1 MITTRSNQPR
11 ECPRKGTSAEPPP
24 PSTTTGRIVTLA
36 DSENGACA
44 KCLSISW
51 ALDKAPNN
59 PSFFD
64 RLRNEDTS
72 RFAEVSWPNP
82 IGVAIAFKRPR
93 IAPLKFLEADV
104 MASYEIE
111 IILNR
116 QLADCLSLPVFIT
129 DTAGD
134 LIFYNEAAEKIL
146 GRRFEETGEMT
157 KEKWS
162 TVFKPLDDQGKP
174 LPPEEL
180 PLVRTLKDVYPY
192 HKSMRI
198 EGLNGAV
205 HDISVTS
212 YPIISRSGN
221 FLGAVAIFW
230 KRR

>member
-1 MITTRSNQPR
+1 
-11 ECPRKGTSAEPPP
+11 
-24 PSTTTGRIVTLA
+24 
-36 DSENGACA
+36 
-44 KCLSISW
+44 
-51 ALDKAPNN
+51 
-59 PSFFD
+59 
-64 RLRNEDTS
+64 
-72 RFAEVSWPNP
+72 
-82 IGVAIAFKRPR
+82 
-93 IAPLKFLEADV
+93 

-129 DTAGD
+129 DPNGD

-146 GRRFEETGEMT
+146 GKRFEETGEMS
-157 KEKWS
+157 KETWS
-162 TVFKPLDDQGKP
+162 TVFKPLDDDGKQ

-212 YPIISRSGN
+212 YPIISRSGK